1 MTGGI
6 EKNSLERVFGITG
19 CHTQNELAELLGIK
33 QSSIS
38 DAKKR
43 NAIPAEWL
51 IKLLRL
57 KNINPEWVLSGIEP
71 KYLGPA
77 SGEDPPPEIVYVK
90 EIRPPSNCPA
100 QELVNELVRRAMRA
114 MKE

>member
-1 MTGGI
+1 MSK
-6 EKNSLERVFGITG
+6 EQKKSALDRVFQLTG
-19 CHTQNELAELLGIK
+19 SSTQVDLADLLRIK

-57 KNINPEWVLSGIEP
+57 KGVNPEWILTGLGP
-71 KYLGPA
+71 KKLGPA
-77 SGEDPPPEIVYVK
+77 SGEPATHVIYLTEFTPPK
-90 EIRPPSNCPA
+90 ECSA
-100 QELVNELVRRAMRA
+100 QDLVNELVRRALS
-114 MKE
+114 KL

>member
-1 MTGGI
+1 MTDGMG
-6 EKNSLERVFGITG
+6 KKALERVFSVTR
-19 CHTQNELAELLGIK
+19 CRTQSELAELLGIK

-43 NAIPAEWL
+43 KVIPAEWL
-51 IKLLRL
+51 VKLLRL
-57 KNINPEWVLSGIEP
+57 KSINPEWVLNGIEP

-77 SGEDPPPEIVYVK
+77 NGEAPPTEVVYIT
-90 EIRPPSNCPA
+90 ETRPPADCSA